1 MFGKRFHPLVE
12 HALALSIAAAVAA
25 LLVLWAWNIFVA
37 ELLNGPEIRFKHA
50 IALVALAVVAR
61 FLLRASVGR
70 HTTAE

>member
-1 MFGKRFHPLVE
+1 MKVFGARRRLTSEMRSMV
-12 HALALSIAAAVAA
+12 IAS
-25 LLVLWAWNIFVA
+25 LF
-37 ELLNGPEIRFKHA
+37 A